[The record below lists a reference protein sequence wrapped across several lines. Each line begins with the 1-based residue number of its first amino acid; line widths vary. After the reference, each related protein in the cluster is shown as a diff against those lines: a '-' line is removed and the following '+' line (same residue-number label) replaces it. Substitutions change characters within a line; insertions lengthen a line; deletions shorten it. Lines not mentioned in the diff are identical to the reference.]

1 MYVRDILKNKGSAVV
16 TARPSDTLHQI
27 AKLIADHRI
36 GAVVVADAAGAPLG
50 IVSERDIVNALA
62 PSGPAALETPAER
75 VMSRALIT
83 CNRDQTADELLA
95 IMTASRIRHLPVVE
109 KGKLRGI
116 VSIGDVV
123 KLKLD
128 EAATEVG
135 QLREYVMAGR

>member
-1 MYVRDILKNKGSAVV
+1 MNVDNILRNKGSAVV
-16 TARPSDTLHQI
+16 TARQSQTLQQI
-27 AKLIADHRI
+27 AKLIAEHRI
-36 GAVVVADAAGAPLG
+36 GAVVVVDAAGAPLG

-62 PSGPAALETPAER
+62 ASGAAALETPAER
-75 VMSRALIT
+75 VMTRSLIT
-83 CNRDQTADELLA
+83 CTRDKTADELLA
-95 IMTASRIRHLPVVE
+95 VMTASRIRHLPVVE
-109 KGKLRGI
+109 GGKLLGI

>member
-1 MYVRDILKNKGSAVV
+1 MNVENILKNKGSAVV
-16 TARPSDTLHQI
+16 TARESQTLQQI

-36 GAVVVADAAGAPLG
+36 GAVVVVDAAGAPLG

-62 PSGPAALETPAER
+62 ASGAAALETPAG
-75 VMSRALIT
+75 RAMTRNLIT
-83 CNRDQTADELLA
+83 CTRDKTADELLA

-109 KGKLRGI
+109 DGKLRGI

>member
-1 MYVRDILKNKGSAVV
+1 LKNKGSAVV
-16 TARPSDTLHQI
+16 TARESQTLQQI

-36 GAVVVADAAGAPLG
+36 GAVVVVDAAGAPLG
-50 IVSERDIVNALA
+50 IVSERDIVNTLA
-62 PSGPAALETPAER
+62 ASGAAALETPAER
-75 VMSRALIT
+75 AMTRNLIT
-83 CNRDQTADELLA
+83 CTRDKTADELLA
-95 IMTASRIRHLPVVE
+95 VMTASRIRHLPVVE
-109 KGKLRGI
+109 DGKLRGI

>member
-16 TARPSDTLHQI
+16 TAQPSDTLQQI
-27 AKLIADHRI
+27 ARLIADHRI

-62 PSGPAALETPAER
+62 ASGAAALETPAER
-75 VMSRALIT
+75 VMSRSLIT
-83 CNRDQTADELLA
+83 CDRDQTADELLA

>member
-36 GAVVVADAAGAPLG
+36 GAVVVADEAGAPLG

-62 PSGPAALETPAER
+62 ASGAAVLETPAER